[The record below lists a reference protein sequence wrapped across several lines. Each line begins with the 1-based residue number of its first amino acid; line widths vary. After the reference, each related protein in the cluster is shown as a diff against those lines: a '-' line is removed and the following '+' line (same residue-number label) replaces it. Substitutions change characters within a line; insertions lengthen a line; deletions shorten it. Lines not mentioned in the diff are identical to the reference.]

1 MLAKVDTFTIEKRMW
16 QAPLFF
22 NLLIV
27 NIGNKI
33 CIFAY
38 KIFGG

>member
-1 MLAKVDTFTIEKRMW
+1 MLAKVDTFTMEKGRSGH
-16 QAPLFF
+16 LFF

-27 NIGNKI
+27 NIGNNL

-38 KIFGG
+38 KIFEG

>member
-1 MLAKVDTFTIEKRMW
+1 MLAKVDTFTIEKGCGRL
-16 QAPLFF
+16 LFF

>member
-16 QAPLFF
+16 QVLFF